1 MDEKE
6 HFIEINNEPSGVS
19 VDISAESAHW
29 SKRCIYRIP
38 PCVTDLN
45 KKVYAPQMVSLGP
58 YHHGTRNLSAM
69 EVHKRRALSHFLKR
83 SGKPF
88 CRFVHAL
95 TPAVQDLRD
104 AYDNLDSEWQDDEK
118 FLKLMIV
125 DGCFVLEI
133 LRTTT
138 ATMTTAMSTT
148 ATTQTDH
155 KPQDYASNDPIFS
168 NHGKLYFVPYLRRDM
183 SMLEN
188 QLPMRVLEELVSVQ
202 NDDFFKEGKLKMRIL
217 EFFSQ
222 PVSDTD
228 QFDNCLHMLDL
239 YRRSLLGKEPLPQ
252 QKKKRPRISRGGDE
266 IIRSATELTEA
277 GIRIEKSK
285 TRSLRD
291 ISFHRGVL
299 KLPLIMV
306 DDTLESLYLNL
317 IAFERFHVGAGNDIT
332 SYIFFMDNIIDSA
345 RDVSLLHSCG
355 IIQNALGSDKMVANL
370 FNSLSRDAP
379 LDPESKLNEVHQL
392 VSDYCQKTWHK
403 WRANL
408 KHTYFTNPWASLS
421 VIAAIFLFALTII
434 QTVYT
439 ILQYVNPSS
448 S

>member
-6 HFIEINNEPSGVS
+6 HLIEINNAAKGII
-19 VDISAESAHW
+19 VDISKESVHW

-45 KKVYAPQMVSLGP
+45 KKVYTPQMVSLGP

-69 EVHKRRALSHFLKR
+69 EEHKHRALSHFLKR
-83 SGKPF
+83 SDKPF
-88 CRFVHAL
+88 CSFVHAL

-104 AYDNLDSEWQDDEK
+104 AYDNLDSEWQDDQK
-118 FLKLMIV
+118 FLKLIIT

-138 ATMTTAMSTT
+138 ATTTTAMSTA

-155 KPQDYASNDPIFS
+155 NPHDYASNDPIFS
-168 NHGKLYFVPYLRRDM
+168 NHGKLYFVPYLKRDM
-183 SMLEN
+183 LMLEN
-188 QLPMRVLEELVSVQ
+188 QLPMRVFEELVSVQ
-202 NDDFFKEGKLKMRIL
+202 NDDFFKEGKLKKRII

-222 PVSDTD
+222 PVSETE

-239 YRRSLLGKEPLPQ
+239 YRRSLLGKEPQPEE
-252 QKKKRPRISRGGDE
+252 KKKRRRINRGGDE

-291 ISFHRGVL
+291 ISFHGGVL

-306 DDTLESLYLNL
+306 DDALESLYLNL

-332 SYIFFMDNIIDSA
+332 SYIFFVDNIIDSA
-345 RDVSLLHSCG
+345 QDVSLLHSCR

-370 FNSLSRDAP
+370 FNSLSRDIT
-379 LDPESKLNEVHQL
+379 LDPESRLNEVHQH
-392 VSDYCQKTWHK
+392 VTDYCQKTWHK

-408 KHTYFTNPWASLS
+408 KHNYFTNPWASLS
-421 VIAAIFLFALTII
+421 VIAAIVLFALTII
-434 QTVYT
+434 QTAYSV
-439 ILQYVNPSS
+439 LSYVNPSS
-448 S
+448 